1 MARYTLVFPPDE
13 TKQYYVAWYN
23 HYYYSGS
30 YYIQSN
36 VLDEPIRSVNNFYDD
51 YYSNIINSSAFK
63 QGDPVQNY
71 EYPVDVDVNSTCWCV
86 ISYKDRE
93 NTLHIKF
100 FVIQYSEWKDKD
112 INELSGDYATAQSN
126 LVRDAN
132 GYIKVFL
139 GLINNNINWLYSPGK
154 ILSGVTLDKDS
165 AVIRANYSP
174 DAPGVPQ
181 ENVIRGYVVTSFPS
195 LIVNNSG
202 YVNDPPYRMLSNI
215 DPDNPSI
222 EYMEWITVHFNR
234 MAGIYVTQQGETGT
248 YNSEGIA
255 GFTLRLKFTDTLK
268 NKTADWL
275 PIIGKTN
282 TNYYSNVTVEQFNS
296 RPDYY
301 VGSLEGRLFIN
312 PVTNELVYIS
322 TNWRTHEIFKY
333 KLPDTF
339 SMYDFHIYTVM
350 KKNVSNPGTIY
361 VYLDNELVITAPDNY
376 SITTFMGRLMEH
388 FSFPE
393 ECNFMPFILDYYY
406 AFTKGTEEFDL
417 SKAIIWEEPKDPE
430 FFKEKRDKKIRERI
444 KLDIDRYYAMRLEAH
459 LFHYGIDVDKITKIV
474 YIPFIDPREIIKFA
488 KETRNKQCG
497 FFCEI
502 GKDNLRFE
510 EEMGNLEWVVK
521 ALKLDPRIE
530 YTVDSLTEYLEEFD
544 NDPKYPVKN
553 GVYLIVDEDKTIF
566 DSLIEVFKPSNK
578 HVGLFIM
585 LELKPGDHI

>member
-1 MARYTLVFPPDE
+1 MARYTLVFPPDG

-23 HYYYSGS
+23 HYYYSGN

-36 VLDEPIRSVNNFYDD
+36 VLNEPILSVDNFYDD

-71 EYPVDVDVNSTCWCV
+71 EYPVDVDVNSVCWCV

-112 INELSGDYATAQSN
+112 INSLSGAKATAQSN
-126 LVRDAN
+126 LVKDAN
-132 GYIKVFL
+132 GYIKIFL
-139 GLINNNINWLYSPGK
+139 ELINNNITWLYSPGK
-154 ILSGVTLDKDS
+154 ILNGVTLDKDS

-202 YVNDPPYRMLSNI
+202 YVNDPPYRMLSSI
-215 DPDNPSI
+215 DPDNPSR
-222 EYMEWITVHFNR
+222 EYMEWITVHFDR
-234 MAGIYVTQQGETGT
+234 MAGIDITKQDETGT
-248 YNSEGIA
+248 YNQEGIA
-255 GFTLRLKFTDTLK
+255 GFTLRLKFTNTLK

-301 VGSLEGRLFIN
+301 TGSLEGRLFIN
-312 PVTNELVYIS
+312 PETNELVYIS
-322 TNWRTHEIFKY
+322 TNWRIHEIFKY

-350 KKNVSNPGTIY
+350 EKNVSNPGTIY

-376 SITTFMGRLMEH
+376 STTTFTGRLMEH

-406 AFTKGTEEFDL
+406 AFTKGTEELDL
-417 SKAIIWEEPKDPE
+417 SKAIIWEEPK
-430 FFKEKRDKKIRERI
+430 
-444 KLDIDRYYAMRLEAH
+444 
-459 LFHYGIDVDKITKIV
+459 
-474 YIPFIDPREIIKFA
+474 
-488 KETRNKQCG
+488 
-497 FFCEI
+497 
-502 GKDNLRFE
+502 E
-510 EEMGNLEWVVK
+510 EEPE
-521 ALKLDPRIE
+521 P
-530 YTVDSLTEYLEEFD
+530 TEPEKEEPEPEK
-544 NDPKYPVKN
+544 PKNNKYAELWRVLSYFSYPVQIN
-553 GVYLIVDEDKTIF
+553 HF
-566 DSLIEVFKPSNK
+566 PFK
-578 HVGLFIM
+578 HRR
-585 LELKPGDHI
+585 